1 MTLLSLIYQDE
12 GIKMLLRLH
21 DTKEKKF
28 MNKITEIFNNQ
39 KAFIAFIT
47 AGDPSLEK
55 TEEFILIM

>member
-1 MTLLSLIYQDE
+1 
-12 GIKMLLRLH
+12 
-21 DTKEKKF
+21 